1 MGDLPARDWSEG
13 VELYHLIAE
22 GIPNMVWTAR
32 ADGGLDYFNRR
43 VFEYTRLT
51 ADELEDWGWR
61 DVIHPEDWSM
71 CEARWQRSLETG
83 ENYEIEYRIRRG
95 SDSSYRWH
103 LGAALPLRHADGSV
117 AKWFGTCTDIEDQ
130 KRATYARD
138 RSLVDERR
146 NAQEQLEGYS
156 ERVKQLLY
164 RLVDAQE
171 SERRNL
177 ASSLHDL
184 IGQKLTALNIGLD
197 ILKKDLHATAG
208 TLVRSRLESMG
219 TIVDETVDA
228 IRGVMQDLRPP
239 ELEDFGL
246 VPALHSHA
254 RRFEEQTGIRTTVDA
269 PEPYRRLP
277 RNVELALFR
286 VAQEALTNAVKH
298 SGATSI
304 CIRAWQSAGR
314 SSLSIEDD
322 GRGFSNPEGARSAW
336 RGGWGLPEM
345 RKRAEA
351 VGGCLQI
358 EFPETGGTRVL
369 VHVPADPC

>member
-184 IGQKLTALNIGLD
+184 IGQKLTSRRRC
-197 ILKKDLHATAG
+197 T
-208 TLVRSRLESMG
+208 TLS
-219 TIVDETVDA
+219 
-228 IRGVMQDLRPP
+228 
-239 ELEDFGL
+239 
-246 VPALHSHA
+246 
-254 RRFEEQTGIRTTVDA
+254 
-269 PEPYRRLP
+269 
-277 RNVELALFR
+277 
-286 VAQEALTNAVKH
+286 
-298 SGATSI
+298 
-304 CIRAWQSAGR
+304 GR
-314 SSLSIEDD
+314 S
-322 GRGFSNPEGARSAW
+322 
-336 RGGWGLPEM
+336 
-345 RKRAEA
+345 
-351 VGGCLQI
+351 
-358 EFPETGGTRVL
+358 
-369 VHVPADPC
+369 